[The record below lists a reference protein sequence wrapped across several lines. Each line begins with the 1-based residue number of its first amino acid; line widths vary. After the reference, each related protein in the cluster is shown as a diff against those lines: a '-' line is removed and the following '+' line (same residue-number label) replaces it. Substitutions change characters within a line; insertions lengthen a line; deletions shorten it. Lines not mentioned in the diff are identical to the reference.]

1 MLHTDLLPFPS
12 LAKKT
17 SFPNLVTVRSARHT
31 APPSQIWSLLE
42 TPPLVWIMNE
52 DEEEKKNLSIGFML
66 GRQWRRD
73 IWPHLLLHGTHNSD
87 VNSLSLVITEQD
99 IKTHQ

>member
-42 TPPLVWIMNE
+42 TPPLVWIKMNE
-52 DEEEKKNLSIGFML
+52 DEEGKKK
-66 GRQWRRD
+66 
-73 IWPHLLLHGTHNSD
+73 
-87 VNSLSLVITEQD
+87 SLDWFHAWERMEERYLASSAIAWNTQ
-99 IKTHQ
+99 Q